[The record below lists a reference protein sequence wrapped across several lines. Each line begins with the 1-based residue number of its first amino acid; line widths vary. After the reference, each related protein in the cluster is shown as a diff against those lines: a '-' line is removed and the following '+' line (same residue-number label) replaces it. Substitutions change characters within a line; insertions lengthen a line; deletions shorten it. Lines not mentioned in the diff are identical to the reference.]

1 MVRWAVVTAIHVI
14 DLHGLLAQQADSGQL
29 WWDNVHLSDYGQELA
44 AEYMTSGS
52 LCYFEILTLVR
63 ELTVKR
69 ARQS

>member
-1 MVRWAVVTAIHVI
+1 MS
-14 DLHGLLAQQADSGQL
+14 AQ
-29 WWDNVHLSDYGQELA
+29 VA
-44 AEYMTSGS
+44 AKYMTSGR